1 MVGRAISGA
10 PSEFDEA
17 GSNALRVVTPSTDFE
32 GVEIFEAPEEVFA
45 EEHQLEDAFVEESPH
60 ETGLFDEAHLED
72 SVRAWL
78 KKIGRTS
85 LLTQEQEVEI
95 ARMAQQGCEKA
106 KALMVEANL
115 RLVVSIAK
123 KFVGRGLSMQD
134 LIQEGNVGLM
144 RAVEK
149 FDYSRGFRFST
160 YATWWIRQSISRAIS
175 DHSRT
180 IRVPVHTLEAVNK
193 LLKCATALQQELGRE
208 PTEVELAESLQV
220 PVEKVHEFLRAIME
234 PVSLESPVGD
244 SDEASLIEF
253 ITDTSNETP
262 ADAAIRSMVRT
273 RIDSIL
279 ETLGE
284 REKEV
289 IAMRYGLS
297 DGRSHTLEEVA
308 KAFCVTRERI
318 RQIEQKTLKKLKHP
332 SRARKL
338 LEVLE

>member
-1 MVGRAISGA
+1 MVGRAIGGST
-10 PSEFDEA
+10 SDFDDSA
-17 GSNALRVVTPSTDFE
+17 GNGLRVITPSTVFE
-32 GVEIFEAPEEVFA
+32 RVEFSETEDAPFLEETQVEDVFA
-45 EEHQLEDAFVEESPH
+45 EECKEDLS
-60 ETGLFDEAHLED
+60 LFDDGLLED

-85 LLTQEQEVEI
+85 LLTQEQEIKI
-95 ARMAQQGCEKA
+95 ARAAQEGCENA
-106 KALMVEANL
+106 KRLMVEANL

-123 KFVGRGLSMQD
+123 RFVGRGLSMQD

-149 FDYSRGFRFST
+149 FDYQRGYRFST

-193 LLKCATALQQELGRE
+193 LLKCATHLQQQYGRE
-208 PTEVELAESLQV
+208 PTECELAEALQL

-244 SDEASLIEF
+244 SDDASLIEF
-253 ITDTSNETP
+253 VTDTTGETP
-262 ADAAIRSMVRT
+262 AEAAMRSMVRS
-273 RIDSIL
+273 RIDTIL

-289 IAMRYGLS
+289 IAMRYGLM

-308 KAFCVTRERI
+308 RAFNVTRERI